1 MFINSHG
8 HESQY
13 FKISVMV
20 KKESRVNEL
29 PGNLN
34 YVILFSKLVYKYVLK
49 YFSLICIGIFLLIS
63 TYST

>member
-29 PGNLN
+29 SENLN
-34 YVILFSKLVYKYVLK
+34 YVILFSKLVYKYV
-49 YFSLICIGIFLLIS
+49 
-63 TYST
+63 